1 MVMNYFLICYAD
13 FIVDQETRNQVGWAM
28 IGVIS
33 LNLIVNFGYI
43 IIRAIKEMIYNLR
56 TKFYKWRL

>member
-1 MVMNYFLICYAD
+1 MVMNYFLICCAD

-28 IGVIS
+28 IGAIS

-43 IIRAIKEMIYNLR
+43 IIRAIKETIYNLR
-56 TKFYKWRL
+56 TKFYKWRI